1 MKSTITSGTFGEVPV
16 LRSFSMFR
24 LLLLTALL
32 LGWCGQRSAPAHA
45 GHDDIPE
52 ASVGAVGEIAPRF
65 YARSEAIDATL
76 VLDGPPQSG
85 AAHLY
90 LMDHS
95 SNRPIAANEIRV
107 EQITPDIATIQAENS
122 PTTGIINLTGLT
134 DLTETAT
141 LSVEISSADMFEILS
156 FNNVIR
162 PEELKSEAAESNT
175 LTTESGRIP
184 AYLLNALLA
193 VNALVAVLAVFALM
207 KFLFRRSRRS
217 KTQSSSTLPVILC
230 ATLTLCSAPGLLFA
244 HAGDE
249 HTGEGLAS
257 PGGLPGRPI
266 RHFVSVET
274 QLRGEVFTSTAQ
286 TLQLPKTFSALGR
299 VTVRPDM
306 EAAITAP
313 ADGLLLKSPDEEKVP
328 IIGQQVTKGD
338 VLVLLQ
344 MMIPAEDKVTIGT
357 EKALAEAELNQAR
370 QQTQLARQEL
380 ERSVQLGIHVSQ
392 SERDQLRTAY
402 EVARE
407 KEVGLSD
414 QIRTLTAALEGG
426 TSGVKTL
433 EIRAPLS
440 GVVSESH
447 STLGEYVNSGKPLF
461 RIININEL
469 FVEADI
475 FESDMRLIDNAR
487 TASVYVEGYP
497 DSQFQGTLHSIS
509 PEIDPL
515 RRTAKVLFEV
525 KNTEGH
531 LRGGMFA
538 RLEIA
543 VSEPEP
549 TMVVPKSAIVSGDNL
564 KQVYRKISPEL
575 FEAVPV
581 IVERFLDVNAV
592 IRSPDIKEGD
602 VIVTQGQYQV
612 RMSPAVGVEN

>member
-1 MKSTITSGTFGEVPV
+1 MKTTIEPGVSVRVPAHLSRAIIRTAV
-16 LRSFSMFR
+16 LVAM
-24 LLLLTALL
+24 LG
-32 LGWCGQRSAPAHA
+32 GWCGQRSAPAHA

-65 YARSEAIDATL
+65 YARSEALDATL

-90 LMDHS
+90 LMDHN
-95 SNRPIAANEIRV
+95 SNRPVAAEEIRV
-107 EQITPDIATIQAENS
+107 EQITPNIATIQAEKS
-122 PTTGIINLTGLT
+122 PTTGIINLMGLA

-141 LSVEISSADMFEILS
+141 LSVEISNGDMFEILS

-162 PEELKSEAAESNT
+162 PEELNPETAETIALATEA
-175 LTTESGRIP
+175 GRMP

-193 VNALVAVLAVFALM
+193 INALVAVLAVFALM

-217 KTQSSSTLPVILC
+217 KTQSPSTLPVIIC
-230 ATLTLCSAPGLLFA
+230 AALAMSCMPGGLFA

-249 HTGEGLAS
+249 HAGEGLTS
-257 PGGLPGRPI
+257 PGGLPGGPT

-286 TLQLPKTFSALGR
+286 TLQIPKTFSALGR
-299 VTVRPDM
+299 ITVRPDL
-306 EAAITAP
+306 EAVITAP
-313 ADGLLLKSPDEEKVP
+313 ADGLLIKSPEKEKVP
-328 IIGQQVTKGD
+328 IIGQDVKQGD

-357 EKALAEAELNQAR
+357 EKALADAELNQAR
-370 QQTQLARQEL
+370 QQTLLARQEL

-392 SERDQLRTAY
+392 SERDQLRTTY

-407 KEVGLSD
+407 KEVGLRD

-440 GVVSESH
+440 GVISESH

-461 RIININEL
+461 RIINIDEL
-469 FVEADI
+469 FVEADV

-515 RRTAKVLFEV
+515 RRTAKLLFEV
-525 KNTEGH
+525 RNTESL

-543 VSEPEP
+543 ISEPEP

-581 IVERFLDVNAV
+581 AVERFLDVNAV

-602 VIVTQGQYQV
+602 VIVIQGQYQV
-612 RMSPAVGVEN
+612 RMSPAVGVAD